1 MLRTIDIL
9 STIEEQDVY
18 DVKYL
23 AKRLQ
28 VPLEQ
33 LKEILIN
40 MRRHSLI
47 EYDPRTGKVTLPTWL
62 INIERKMEKM
72 KPATGE
78 MIIPKYQEIKIQDI
92 IIGNFTKNDL
102 ELKLRL
108 NAKLKEIAI
117 CDTS

>member
-9 STIEEQDVY
+9 STIEEQEVY

-23 AKRLQ
+23 AKKLQ
-28 VPLEQ
+28 IPLEQ
-33 LKEILIN
+33 LKEILMN

-47 EYDPRTGKVTLPTWL
+47 EYDPRTGKVMLPTWL
-62 INIERKMEKM
+62 INIERRMEKM

-92 IIGNFTKNDL
+92 IIGNYTKNDL
-102 ELKLRL
+102 ELRLRL

-117 CDTS
+117 CDTG

>member
-9 STIEEQDVY
+9 STIEEQEVY

-23 AKRLQ
+23 AKKLQ
-28 VPLEQ
+28 IPLEQ
-33 LKEILIN
+33 LKEILMN
-40 MRRHSLI
+40 MRRHGLI
-47 EYDPRTGKVTLPTWL
+47 EYDQRTGKVTLPTWL

-78 MIIPKYQEIKIQDI
+78 MIIPRFQEVKIQDI
-92 IIGNFTKNDL
+92 TIGNYTKNDL
-102 ELKLRL
+102 ELRLRL

-117 CDTS
+117 CDTG

>member
-9 STIEEQDVY
+9 STIEEQEVY

-23 AKRLQ
+23 AKKLQ
-28 VPLEQ
+28 IPLEQ
-33 LKEILIN
+33 LKEILMN

-47 EYDPRTGKVTLPTWL
+47 EYDPRTGKVMLPTWL
-62 INIERKMEKM
+62 ISIEKRMEKM

-92 IIGNFTKNDL
+92 IIGNYTKNDL
-102 ELKLRL
+102 ELRLRL

-117 CDTS
+117 CDTG